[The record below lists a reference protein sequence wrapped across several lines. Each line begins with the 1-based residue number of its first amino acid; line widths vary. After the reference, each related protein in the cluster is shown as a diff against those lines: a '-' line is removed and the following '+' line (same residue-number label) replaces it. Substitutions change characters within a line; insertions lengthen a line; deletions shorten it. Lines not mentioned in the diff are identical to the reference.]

1 MQPGWLKQYFHQH
14 VDHQHVDV
22 SRRDFVKSGFV
33 AGVAAGVAAGAAG
46 SAEQAEAQTY
56 INPLGGQW
64 WPSSWGAQ
72 DVRGANNRITPAKVV
87 EAARLIKT
95 GKVYQLGRLL
105 EKGIPLFGERLG
117 AHVVLPGTPTGGR
130 SASTTSTITTS
141 YSWERSARSGLSST
155 VSAISAWSP
164 ATARSVTTTACRRTR
179 SAAPTASRSSVS
191 NT

>member
-72 DVRGANNRITPAKVV
+72 DDGHHWPPSGLMYVCASACSADPAAPAATPA
-87 EAARLIKT
+87 A
-95 GKVYQLGRLL
+95 
-105 EKGIPLFGERLG
+105 
-117 AHVVLPGTPTGGR
+117 TPATKPDFTKSR
-130 SASTTSTITTS
+130 RETSTCS
-141 YSWERSARSGLSST
+141 
-155 VSAISAWSP
+155 
-164 ATARSVTTTACRRTR
+164 
-179 SAAPTASRSSVS
+179 
-191 NT
+191 

>member
-14 VDHQHVDV
+14 VDPQHVDV

-72 DVRGANNRITPAKVV
+72 DVRGANNRITPQKVL

-95 GKVYQLGRLL
+95 GKVYQLGFVL

-141 YSWERSARSGLSST
+141 SSWARSGRSDPSST
-155 VSAISAWSP
+155 AWATSEWWR
-164 ATARSVTTTACRRTR
+164 ATARSAITTAFRRKR
-179 SAAPTASRSSVS
+179 S
-191 NT
+191 

>member
-1 MQPGWLKQYFHQH
+1 MQPGRLTQYFPRH

-72 DVRGANNRITPAKVV
+72 DVRGANNRITPAKVL
-87 EAARLIKT
+87 EAAHLIKT
-95 GKVYQLGRLL
+95 GKIYQLGRRS
-105 EKGIPLFGERLG
+105 EERRVG
-117 AHVVLPGTPTGGR
+117 KEGR
-130 SASTTSTITTS
+130 SRGS
-141 YSWERSARSGLSST
+141 R
-155 VSAISAWSP
+155 
-164 ATARSVTTTACRRTR
+164 AC
-179 SAAPTASRSSVS
+179 
-191 NT
+191 

>member
-56 INPLGGQW
+56 INTLGGQW

-72 DVRGANNRITPAKVV
+72 DVRGANNRITPAKVL
-87 EAARLIKT
+87 EAAHLIKT
-95 GKVYQLGRLL
+95 GKIYQLGRVL

-117 AHVVLPGTPTGGR
+117 AHVCCRARRRAAR
-130 SASTTSTITTS
+130 SATTSCTTTTS
-141 YSWERSARSGLSST
+141 CSSERSARSALSST
-155 VSAISAWSP
+155 A
-164 ATARSVTTTACRRTR
+164 SVT
-179 SAAPTASRSSVS
+179 
-191 NT
+191 